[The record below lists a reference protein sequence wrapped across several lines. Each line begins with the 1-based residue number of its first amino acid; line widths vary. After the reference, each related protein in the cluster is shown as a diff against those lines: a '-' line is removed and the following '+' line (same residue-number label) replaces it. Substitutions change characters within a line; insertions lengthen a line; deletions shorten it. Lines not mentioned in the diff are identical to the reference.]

1 MAGALR
7 PADHA
12 RKQLRLPPGPII
24 RATVKPASLY
34 TPDKDP
40 WRWCAAICA
49 AFLAILWIRLHIPSK
64 IYFDEV
70 HYVKA
75 ARVLLTME
83 RPINP
88 EHPLVGKELI
98 AAGMWLFGDNPRAW
112 RIMPALFGT
121 IGLFAFSRLVW
132 AASMRRLATVLAT
145 VLLATNFTW
154 FIQSRIAMLDIFM
167 AAFAMLAFWQVA
179 AAFRWQHQARWRL
192 ALAGVCLGLAM
203 GSKWSV
209 VAPAMLPGLGL
220 AVLCIAQRGKRFVF
234 SAKGPPLP
242 GISLA
247 EAAVWLGLVPLL
259 VYFATFWPAF
269 HYATR
274 PIDPWGIVQYQGYMV
289 QLQDSVTK
297 KHNYMSHWWQ
307 WMLDVRSVW
316 YLYENVDGTQR
327 GVVLIG
333 NPVAMWGGL
342 LGLGWC
348 LYAGLR
354 QGRRDALAVALLY
367 LVAVGMWVGNRKPV
381 QFYYHYLLPGA
392 FMMGCLGLALDQV
405 WRREDRWRWLGRG
418 TVAAALAV
426 FLWFLPI
433 ISAAELSGGKKSYVQ
448 WMWLPTWR

>member
-1 MAGALR
+1 M
-7 PADHA
+7 
-12 RKQLRLPPGPII
+12 
-24 RATVKPASLY
+24 KPASLY

-40 WRWCAAICA
+40 WRWCALICA
-49 AFLAILWIRLHIPSK
+49 AFLALLWIRLHIPSK
-64 IYFDEV
+64 IYFDEL

-83 RPINP
+83 RPQNP

-98 AAGMWLFGDNPRAW
+98 AAGMWLFGDTPRAW

-121 IGLFAFSRLVW
+121 LGLFAFSRLVW

-145 VLLATNFTW
+145 LLLATNFTW

-167 AAFAMLAFWQVA
+167 ATFAMLAFWQVA
-179 AAFRWQHQARWRL
+179 AALRWQDRGPHQARWRL
-192 ALAGVCLGLAM
+192 ALAGVFLGLSM

-220 AVLCIAQRGKRFVF
+220 AVLCMIQRGKRFVF
-234 SAKGPPLP
+234 SAKGAPLP

-247 EAAVWLGLVPLL
+247 EAAIWLGLVPLL

-274 PIDPWGIVQYQGYMV
+274 PVDPWGIVQYQGYMV

-307 WMLDVRSVW
+307 WMLDIRSVW
-316 YLYENVDGTQR
+316 YLYEEVDGTQR

-354 QGRRDALAVALLY
+354 QGRRDALAMALLY
-367 LVAVGMWVGNRKPV
+367 LVAIGMWVGNRKPV

-392 FMMGCLGLALDQV
+392 FLMGCLALALDQV

-418 TVAAALAV
+418 TIAAALAV
-426 FLWFLPI
+426 FVWFLPI